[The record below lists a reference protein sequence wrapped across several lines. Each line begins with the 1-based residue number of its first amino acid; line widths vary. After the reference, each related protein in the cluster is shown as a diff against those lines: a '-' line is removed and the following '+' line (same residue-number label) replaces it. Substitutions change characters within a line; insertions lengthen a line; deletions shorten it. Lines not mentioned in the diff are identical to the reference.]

1 MSKLTSTE
9 IDVLLGK
16 RIQVRRKEL
25 GVSAAQLAEALD
37 LSQQQLSRYERG
49 LNRISA
55 TLLVDVAGLLDA
67 PVEWFLLD
75 CPTRFAAIIQSAQSL
90 SYVPD
95 NGLKKRLDQQWAS
108 LTLEKRQA
116 LVQFL
121 DSYSA

>member
-9 IDVLLGK
+9 IDALLGK
-16 RIQVRRKEL
+16 RIQARRKEL
-25 GVSAAQLAEALD
+25 GVSAAQLAEVLD

-55 TLLVDVAGLLDA
+55 TLLIDVAGLLDA

-75 CPTRFAAIIQSAQSL
+75 CPTRFTAMIPTVQPLAYSADS
-90 SYVPD
+90 
-95 NGLKKRLDQQWAS
+95 GLKRRLDQQWSA
-108 LTLEKRQA
+108 LTLEKQQA

-121 DSYSA
+121 DFYSA

>member
-1 MSKLTSTE
+1 MSKFTSTE
-9 IDVLLGK
+9 VDVLLGK
-16 RIQVRRKEL
+16 RIQARRKEL

-55 TLLVDVAGLLDA
+55 TLLVDAAGLLDT

-75 CPTRFAAIIQSAQSL
+75 CPTKYTALTQPTQPL
-90 SYVPD
+90 PYGPEK
-95 NGLKKRLDQQWAS
+95 GLKKRLDQQWSS
-108 LTLEKRQA
+108 LTLEKQQA

-121 DSYSA
+121 DVY